1 MDKSIKKESRKL
13 RRTLRSGAYTAV
25 ISAALV
31 AVLVFVNL
39 IMTALP
45 ANIVKLDMT
54 SNGMFSLGDT
64 TREVLE
70 GVTDEVAIYHIYE
83 DGSENT
89 SVSRFLERY
98 ETLNSNIKVSA
109 VDPAVNPNFTQQF
122 TDEDVYNNTLII
134 VGPQRNTLVYETDMY
149 KYYVEGQYMSYSDYY
164 YYNQYMS
171 MYYGSSA
178 SAEEFF
184 FGEQEITSAIDY
196 VTAESIP
203 VMYYTSKHGE
213 TEISDNYAATVK
225 NENIKLDELD
235 LVAAE
240 SIPEDAEALI
250 INAPT
255 MDFTAEECDLLMDYM
270 SGGGNVVLLTNY
282 TTEINTE
289 MPNLAALVNDLGL
302 ASVDGLLVEEDAGSY
317 YRYPYFTLPDIN
329 ESSAPAQLMKST
341 NVYVYM
347 PYAHGITISDDA
359 PYVATP
365 ILTTSETSYIKP
377 ADTST
382 ATKEEGDP
390 QGQFHTGVYVSL
402 VSSEVETTVTD
413 AGSFVWYS
421 TNELINDQYINAG
434 NGDLFIST
442 LNTMCDKTSSISIIG
457 KSLDS
462 GFLTLDAVSSIT
474 WQVIL
479 TVVLPVGV
487 LVIGLTVWYKRRR
500 K

>member
-1 MDKSIKKESRKL
+1 MDKSVKRESRKL

-45 ANIVKLDMT
+45 VDIVKLDMT

-64 TREVLE
+64 TKEVLE
-70 GVTDEVAIYHIYE
+70 GVTDEVEIFHIYE
-83 DGSENT
+83 EGSENT
-89 SVSRFLERY
+89 SISSFLEGY
-98 ETLNSNIKVSA
+98 TTINSNIKVSV
-109 VDPAVNPNFTQQF
+109 VDPAVDPNFTKQY
-122 TDEDVYNNTLII
+122 TDEDLYNNTLIV
-134 VGPQRNTLVYETDMY
+134 VGDKRNTLVYETDMY

-171 MYYGSSA
+171 MYYGSGV
-178 SAEEFF
+178 SAEQFF

-213 TEISDNYAATVK
+213 ATISENYATTVK
-225 NENIKLDELD
+225 NENIKLEELD
-235 LVAAE
+235 LVATE
-240 SIPEDAEALI
+240 SIPEDAEAII

-255 MDFTAEECDLLMDYM
+255 MDFTAEECTLLTNYM
-270 SGGGNVVLLTNY
+270 SGGGNVMLLTNY
-282 TTEINTE
+282 TTEINAS
-289 MPNLAALVNDLGL
+289 MPNLVTLVNSLGL
-302 ASVDGLLVEEDAGSY
+302 VSQDGLLVEEDTGSY
-317 YRYPYFTLPDIN
+317 YRYPYFTLPKIN

-347 PYAHGITISDDA
+347 PYAHGITIAENA

-365 ILTTSETSYIKP
+365 ILTTSESAYIKP
-377 ADTST
+377 AGTST
-382 ATKEEGDP
+382 AEKEEGDP
-390 QGQFHTGVYVSL
+390 QGQFYTGVHVSL

-434 NGDLFIST
+434 NGDLFVST

-462 GFLTLDAVSSIT
+462 GFLTIDAFSSVA
-474 WQVIL
+474 WQV
-479 TVVLPVGV
+479 VFMAVLPVGV
-487 LVIGLTVWYKRRR
+487 LAIGLAVWYKRRH